1 MEWEQ
6 CRLELECELR
16 LHVPTPPEELLLS
29 KLVML
34 PRHDVELIAALQ
46 ASDKLVPP
54 QLTALFIL
62 VDDEQWFAKSAK
74 SSMLTIVVP
83 DVWWTSNC
91 FSSDSDD
98 NADDM
103 DMINERSKNLSMG

>member
-1 MEWEQ
+1 M
-6 CRLELECELR
+6 
-16 LHVPTPPEELLLS
+16 PPELVLS

-34 PRHDVELIAALQ
+34 PRQEVVFIAAAP
-46 ASDKLVPP
+46 ASDKLV
-54 QLTALFIL
+54 ALFIL
-62 VDDEQWFAKSAK
+62 IEGQCVAKSAK

-83 DVWWTSNC
+83 DVWWTSSC

-103 DMINERSKNLSMG
+103 DMVKSRSKNIIGLEYLNVYITMAEFKNITCLAISTSSL